1 MCPHIQLQNF
11 ISDKEPLIEEES
23 LIFVDYD
30 MPELIEDEEYRDMPE
45 LIEDEEF
52 YRDMPELIEDEE
64 FYRDMPELIEDKEFY
79 RDIPE
84 LDVEAN
90 ISDILLKMNNQ

>member
-23 LIFVDYD
+23 LIFVDY
-30 MPELIEDEEYRDMPE
+30 YDMPE

-52 YRDMPELIEDEE
+52 YREMPELIEDEE

>member
-11 ISDKEPLIEEES
+11 ISDKEPLIEES
-23 LIFVDYD
+23 LIFVDY
-30 MPELIEDEEYRDMPE
+30 Y
-45 LIEDEEF
+45 
-52 YRDMPELIEDEE
+52 DMPELIEDEE

>member
-23 LIFVDYD
+23 LIFVDY
-30 MPELIEDEEYRDMPE
+30 YDMPE

-64 FYRDMPELIEDKEFY
+64 FYIDMPELIDGEYFY
-79 RDIPE
+79 DRPE
-84 LDVEAN
+84 LHVEELEAY
-90 ISDILLKMNNQ
+90 ISEYIAENEYVREDNQ

>member
-30 MPELIEDEEYRDMPE
+30 MPELIED
-45 LIEDEEF
+45 
-52 YRDMPELIEDEE
+52 
-64 FYRDMPELIEDKEFY
+64 KEFY

>member
-23 LIFVDYD
+23 LIFVDY
-30 MPELIEDEEYRDMPE
+30 Y
-45 LIEDEEF
+45 
-52 YRDMPELIEDEE
+52 DMPELIEDEE